1 MSRHRHIGP
10 IGVRWTSW
18 RGNPARAALQTAL
31 LTAVLV
37 AALAGCGS
45 ARDTGESPGEFAK
58 AEALYKQHC
67 ISCHGDKLEGRVGQ
81 NTDLR
86 KVGAK
91 LSREEI
97 VKQIAEGGDLMVPF
111 KNTLSP
117 EEIESLA
124 GWLSAKK

>member
-1 MSRHRHIGP
+1 MSRSIGP
-10 IGVRWTSW
+10 VGERWTSR

-31 LTAVLV
+31 LTAVLA

-45 ARDTGESPGEFAK
+45 ARDSGSSSGEFAK

-67 ISCHGDKLEGRVGQ
+67 ISCHGDKLEGRVGP

-91 LSREEI
+91 MSRDEI
-97 VKQIAEGGDLMVPF
+97 AKQIAEGGNLMVPF